1 MTLGEAVCTLKNMEA
16 QIRYFDYP
24 TIEQLIIMKQIL
36 MIIEELETPELVG
49 DNVDLRNK
57 LQQYNN

>member
-1 MTLGEAVCTLKNMEA
+1 MTLGEAIYTLKNMEA

-24 TIEQLIIMKQIL
+24 TFEQLIIVKQIL

-49 DNVDLRNK
+49 KNVDLRDSV
-57 LQQYNN
+57 QQYNN

>member
-1 MTLGEAVCTLKNMEA
+1 MTLGESIYTLKNMEA
-16 QIRYFDYP
+16 QIEYFDYP
-24 TIEQLIIMKQIL
+24 TSEQLIIVKQIL

-49 DNVDLRNK
+49 KNVDLRDK